1 MEYQEFLKRKE
12 KHHVLSGFECG
23 TLNDHLFQF
32 QEFIVKRALKAG
44 KYAIW
49 ADCGLGKT
57 IMQLEWAHRVNEHT
71 GKPVL
76 ILCPLAVAGQTIKE
90 GEKFEIEVLPALTNP
105 TAGIQISNYDQLDN
119 LDTSVYSG
127 IVLDE
132 SSILKNFEGATKNL
146 IIESFRTTPYKL
158 ACSAT
163 PSPNDPMEI
172 GNHAEFLDVMSRN
185 EMLAMY
191 FVHDGGETAK
201 WRLKGHAIKEFYRFI
216 GTWAIML
223 NRPEDIGFHMVG
235 YDLPSLNLIEK
246 QIKTPKRN
254 NGSLFNDAV
263 VSATNFN
270 GELRLT
276 KFERLDEVVSIVNSR
291 PDENFIIWVKQ
302 NEEGDALK
310 KLLPGAI
317 EVKGSDSP
325 AYKEKMLL
333 GFANNEFRILI
344 TKSKIAQFGLNY
356 QNCRNQIFASLDFS
370 FESLYQSIRRSY
382 RFGQKNE
389 VNIYMITTD
398 TMSNVIQSIN
408 TKQTQFKTMQDEMSR
423 VINEGINHARQDTEN
438 RIEVETA
445 SFRIIKGDAFKLITE
460 LNSDSISSSIFS
472 PPFSSLYTYSDSVA
486 DLSNVLSHDEFYQHF
501 EYMIPELFRVLK
513 SGRHIGMH
521 LTQLTTGI
529 GRDGY

>member
-119 LDTSVYSG
+119 LDTSIYSG

-276 KFERLDEVVSIVNSR
+276 KFERL
-291 PDENFIIWVKQ
+291 
-302 NEEGDALK
+302 
-310 KLLPGAI
+310 
-317 EVKGSDSP
+317 
-325 AYKEKMLL
+325 
-333 GFANNEFRILI
+333 
-344 TKSKIAQFGLNY
+344 
-356 QNCRNQIFASLDFS
+356 
-370 FESLYQSIRRSY
+370 
-382 RFGQKNE
+382 
-389 VNIYMITTD
+389 
-398 TMSNVIQSIN
+398 
-408 TKQTQFKTMQDEMSR
+408 
-423 VINEGINHARQDTEN
+423 
-438 RIEVETA
+438 
-445 SFRIIKGDAFKLITE
+445 
-460 LNSDSISSSIFS
+460 
-472 PPFSSLYTYSDSVA
+472 
-486 DLSNVLSHDEFYQHF
+486 
-501 EYMIPELFRVLK
+501 
-513 SGRHIGMH
+513 
-521 LTQLTTGI
+521 
-529 GRDGY
+529 